1 MESIHGLEGREGAI
15 LVVNVPEKMKAIRYS
30 AYGGPEVLRLEEVP
44 VPVPGEGE
52 VLVRVHAAGVNPGD
66 WQIRSGLAGGRFGL
80 PYIPGWDVA
89 GIVAAGGEAAGFR
102 PGDAVYGMTANSGG
116 CAEYAVVPAGQLAR
130 KPSAAT
136 FAEAAA
142 LPQSGFTAWQA
153 LFEQGRLAPGQT
165 VLINGAAG
173 GVGHLAV
180 QLARWK
186 GARVI
191 GTASARNEAYLRS
204 LGVDAFVDYAAGLPA
219 ELARSADLVLDTAA
233 GGNRDWLIDALKPGG
248 RLVPIAFGRH
258 SAGKSADA
266 GVEVLD
272 VQFPPFSS
280 AVLDQLSRLVDEGVL
295 RVTIDSEFPLEETA
309 KAHERSESR
318 RARGKIVIHV
328 ASSPDN
334 GSGFPLFGAGPAA
347 SGE

>member
-1 MESIHGLEGREGAI
+1 MT
-15 LVVNVPEKMKAIRYS
+15 VQVPEKMKAIRYS
-30 AYGGPEVLRLEEVP
+30 VFGGPEVLRLEDVP

-66 WQIRSGLAGGRFGL
+66 WQIRSGLAGDRFGL

-89 GIVAAGGEAAGFR
+89 GIVVAGGEAAGFR
-102 PGDAVYGMTANSGG
+102 PGDEVYGMTANSGG

-130 KPSAAT
+130 KPSAASFT
-136 FAEAAA
+136 EAAA
-142 LPQSGFTAWQA
+142 LPQSGNTAWHA
-153 LFEQGRLAPGQT
+153 LFEQGGLKAGQT

-191 GTASARNEAYLRS
+191 GTASARNEAYLRE
-204 LGVDAFVDYAAGLPA
+204 LGVDAFVDYTFGLPA
-219 ELARSADLVLDTAA
+219 ELVRTADLVLDTAA
-233 GGNRDWLIDALKPGG
+233 GGNRDWLIDALKPDG
-248 RLVPIAFGRH
+248 RLVPIAFGTH
-258 SAGKSADA
+258 SADKAAEA
-266 GVEVLD
+266 GVDVQD
-272 VQFPPFSS
+272 VQFPPFAS
-280 AVLDQLSRLVDEGVL
+280 AVLDELSRLFDEGRL

-318 RARGKIVIHV
+318 RARGKIVIRV
-328 ASSPDN
+328 LS
-334 GSGFPLFGAGPAA
+334 
-347 SGE
+347 

>member
-1 MESIHGLEGREGAI
+1 MA
-15 LVVNVPEKMKAIRYS
+15 VQVPEKMKAIRY
-30 AYGGPEVLRLEEVP
+30 AAFGGPEVLRLEDVP

-66 WQIRSGLAGGRFGL
+66 WQIRSGLAGDRFGL

-89 GIVAAGGEAAGFR
+89 GVIAAGGEAAGFR

-136 FAEAAA
+136 FSEAAA
-142 LPQSGFTAWQA
+142 LPQSGITAWHA
-153 LFEQGRLAPGQT
+153 LFEQGGLKAGQT
-165 VLINGAAG
+165 VLVNGAAG

-204 LGVDAFVDYAAGLPA
+204 LGVEAFVDYTAGLPG
-219 ELARSADLVLDTAA
+219 ELVGSADLVLDTAA

-248 RLVPIAFGRH
+248 RLVPIAFGTH
-258 SAGKSADA
+258 SADKAAEA
-266 GVEVLD
+266 GVEVQD
-272 VQFPPFSS
+272 VRFPPVTS
-280 AVLDQLSRLVDEGVL
+280 AVLDELSRLFDEDRL
-295 RVTIDSEFPLEETA
+295 RVTIDSEFPLAETA

-318 RARGKIVIHV
+318 RARGKIVIRV
-328 ASSPDN
+328 L
-334 GSGFPLFGAGPAA
+334 SG
-347 SGE
+347 

>member
-1 MESIHGLEGREGAI
+1 MNAAHGFNTWKERWQT
-15 LVVNVPEKMKAIRYS
+15 VQVPGKMKAIRYS
-30 AYGGPEVLRLEEVP
+30 AFGGPEVLRLEDVP

-66 WQIRSGLAGGRFGL
+66 WQIRSGLAGDRFGL

-89 GIVAAGGEAAGFR
+89 GVVAAVGEAAGFR
-102 PGDAVYGMTANSGG
+102 PGDAVYGMAANSGG
-116 CAEYAVVPAGQLAR
+116 CAEYAIVPAGQLAR
-130 KPSAAT
+130 KPSSAS

-142 LPQSGFTAWQA
+142 LPQSGITARHA
-153 LFEQGRLAPGQT
+153 LFEQGGLKAGQT

-204 LGVDAFVDYAAGLPA
+204 LGVHAFVDYSAGLPE
-219 ELARSADLVLDTAA
+219 ELVRSADLVLDTAA

-248 RLVPIAFGRH
+248 RLVPIAFGTH
-258 SAGKSADA
+258 SADKAAEA
-266 GVEVLD
+266 GVD
-272 VQFPPFSS
+272 VQDVRFAPVTS
-280 AVLDQLSRLVDEGVL
+280 AVLDELARLFDEGRL
-295 RVTIDSEFPLEETA
+295 RVTIDSEFPLAETA

-318 RARGKIVIHV
+318 RARGKIVIRV
-328 ASSPDN
+328 LS
-334 GSGFPLFGAGPAA
+334 
-347 SGE
+347 E

>member
-1 MESIHGLEGREGAI
+1 
-15 LVVNVPEKMKAIRYS
+15 MKAIRFS
-30 AYGGPEVLRLEEVP
+30 VFGGPEVLRLEEVP

-66 WQIRSGLAGGRFGL
+66 WQIRSGLAGDRFGL

-89 GIVAAGGEAAGFR
+89 GTVAAGGADAGFR
-102 PGDAVYGMTANSGG
+102 PGDAVYGMTADSGG

-136 FAEAAA
+136 FIEAAA
-142 LPQSGFTAWQA
+142 LPQSGFTAWHA
-153 LFEQGRLAPGQT
+153 LFEQGRLETGQT

-191 GTASARNEAYLRS
+191 GTASARNERFLRE
-204 LGVDAFVDYAAGLPA
+204 LGVDEFVDYAAGLPA
-219 ELARSADLVLDTAA
+219 ELAGSADLVLDTAA
-233 GGNRDWLIDALKPGG
+233 GGDRDWLIDALKPGG

-258 SAGKSADA
+258 SAGKAA
-266 GVEVLD
+266 EAAVEVQE

-280 AVLDQLSRLVDEGVL
+280 AVLDQLSSLVDEGRL
-295 RVTIDSEFPLEETA
+295 HVTIDSVFPLEETA
-309 KAHERSESR
+309 KAHVRSESR
-318 RARGKIVIHV
+318 RARGKIVICV
-328 ASSPDN
+328 R
-334 GSGFPLFGAGPAA
+334 SG
-347 SGE
+347 

>member
-1 MESIHGLEGREGAI
+1 MNAVYGFNTRFGRREI
-15 LVVNVPEKMKAIRYS
+15 MTVQVPEKMKAIRYS
-30 AYGGPEVLRLEEVP
+30 AFGGPEVLRLEEVP

-66 WQIRSGLAGGRFGL
+66 WQIRSGLAGDRFGL

-89 GIVAAGGEAAGFR
+89 GVVAAGGEAAGFR
-102 PGDAVYGMTANSGG
+102 PGEAVYGMTANSGG
-116 CAEYAVVPAGQLAR
+116 CAEYAVVPVGHLAR

-136 FAEAAA
+136 FAQAAA
-142 LPQSGFTAWQA
+142 LPQSGFTAWHA
-153 LFEQGRLAPGQT
+153 LFEQGRLEAGQT

-180 QLARWK
+180 QLARWI

-191 GTASARNEAYLRS
+191 GTASARNEAFLRS
-204 LGVDAFVDYAAGLPA
+204 LGVDAFVDYAAELPA
-219 ELARSADLVLDTAA
+219 ELVRSADLVLDTAA

-248 RLVPIAFGRH
+248 RLVPIAFGSH
-258 SAGKSADA
+258 SEGKAAEA

-272 VQFPPFSS
+272 VQFPPFAS
-280 AVLDQLSRLVDEGVL
+280 AVLDELSRLFDEGRL

-318 RARGKIVIHV
+318 RARGKIVV
-328 ASSPDN
+328 RVLSA
-334 GSGFPLFGAGPAA
+334 
-347 SGE
+347 